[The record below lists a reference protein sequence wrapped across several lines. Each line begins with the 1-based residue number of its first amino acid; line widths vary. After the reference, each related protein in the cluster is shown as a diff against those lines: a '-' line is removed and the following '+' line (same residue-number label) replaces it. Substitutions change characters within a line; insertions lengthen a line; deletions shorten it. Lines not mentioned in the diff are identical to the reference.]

1 MMYLFSA
8 RDRKGSLMLRG
19 GKKKNANINRGI
31 EYQARY
37 KKLGEKKGQNRL
49 QSTGKWTE

>member
-1 MMYLFSA
+1 
-8 RDRKGSLMLRG
+8 MLRG
-19 GKKKNANINRGI
+19 GEKNANINRGI

-49 QSTGKWTE
+49 QPTGKWTE